1 MEASKILV
9 KNMERKQQIRAKLK
23 QKREL
28 LTKEQVTEAS
38 QRICEKLLCSI
49 QKEQPEVVYFY
60 YPLGKE
66 VNLLPLAE
74 KLLEEGRKIAFPRT
88 SGETMDFYPVRSLT
102 DFVEGNFHIMEP
114 VGKIPLTE
122 EEPLVLVPG
131 LGFDRKGRRLGYGK
145 GYYDRYF
152 ARFPSCRKI
161 GASYWSQIVEELPC
175 GEHDVAMDEVVTEQE
190 EERNVRV

>member
-1 MEASKILV
+1 MKILV
-9 KNMERKQQIRAKLK
+9 KNMERKQQIRAELK
-23 QKREL
+23 QKRDL

-38 QRICEKLLCSI
+38 QRICEKLLCYI

-74 KLLEEGRKIAFPRT
+74 ELLKEGRKIAFPRT
-88 SGETMDFYPVRSLT
+88 SGETMEFYPVTSLT

-114 VGKIPLTE
+114 KGEVPLAE

-131 LGFDRKGRRLGYGK
+131 LGFDRKGNRMGYGK
-145 GYYDRYF
+145 GFYDRYF

-161 GASYWSQIVEELPC
+161 GASYWSQIVEELSC
-175 GEHDVAMDEVVTEQE
+175 GEYDVAMDEVVTELAE
-190 EERNVRV
+190 GRKDHV

>member
-1 MEASKILV
+1 MKILV
-9 KNMERKQQIRAKLK
+9 KNMERKQQIRAELK
-23 QKREL
+23 QKRDL

-38 QRICEKLLCSI
+38 QRICEKLLCYI

-74 KLLEEGRKIAFPRT
+74 ELLKEGRKIAFPRT
-88 SGETMDFYPVRSLT
+88 SGETMEFYPVTSLT

-114 VGKIPLTE
+114 KGKVPLAE
-122 EEPLVLVPG
+122 EEPLILVPG
-131 LGFDRKGRRLGYGK
+131 LGFDRKGNRMGYGK
-145 GYYDRYF
+145 GFYDRYF

-175 GEHDVAMDEVVTEQE
+175 GEYDVAMDEVVTELAE
-190 EERNVRV
+190 GRKDHV

>member
-1 MEASKILV
+1 MKILV
-9 KNMERKQQIRAKLK
+9 KNMERKQQIRAELK
-23 QKREL
+23 QKRDL

-38 QRICEKLLCSI
+38 QRICEKLLCYI

-74 KLLEEGRKIAFPRT
+74 ELLKEGRKIAFPRT
-88 SGETMDFYPVRSLT
+88 SRETMEFYPVTSLT

-114 VGKIPLTE
+114 KGEVPLAE

-131 LGFDRKGRRLGYGK
+131 LGFDRKGNRMGYGK
-145 GYYDRYF
+145 GFYDRYF

-175 GEHDVAMDEVVTEQE
+175 GEYDVAMDEVVTELAE
-190 EERNVRV
+190 GRKDHV

>member
-1 MEASKILV
+1 MKILV
-9 KNMERKQQIRAKLK
+9 KNMERKQQIRAELK
-23 QKREL
+23 QKRDL
-28 LTKEQVTEAS
+28 LTKEQVMEAS
-38 QRICEKLLCSI
+38 QRICEKLLCYI
-49 QKEQPEVVYFY
+49 HKEQPEVVYFY

-74 KLLEEGRKIAFPRT
+74 ELLKEGRKIAFPRT
-88 SGETMDFYPVRSLT
+88 SGETMEFYPVTSLT

-114 VGKIPLTE
+114 KGKVPLAE

-131 LGFDRKGRRLGYGK
+131 LGFDRKGNRMGYGK
-145 GYYDRYF
+145 GFYDRYF

-175 GEHDVAMDEVVTEQE
+175 GEYDVAMDEVVTELAE
-190 EERNVRV
+190 GRKDHV